1 MFTNRTLFFIKEH
14 VGMLKLKSQYD
25 IIDPNTKEILGE
37 AIEYPG
43 GFFQV
48 LRLIINKRN
57 LPTSVLVKDFISN
70 QQGMRLEKS
79 WGFFNFK
86 VTVFDAED
94 QMIGYFKNKAFSFSG
109 GFKVFDE
116 TDSLIAEVKGNWK
129 TREYQLVNPNGEP
142 MGMVTKKWAGFGK
155 ELFTTADNYMISIDE
170 SAAKNN
176 KEEYGMLLLA
186 ASLAY
191 DLVYTERS

>member
-1 MFTNRTLFFIKEH
+1 
-14 VGMLKLKSQYD
+14 
-25 IIDPNTKEILGE
+25 
-37 AIEYPG
+37 
-43 GFFQV
+43 
-48 LRLIINKRN
+48 
-57 LPTSVLVKDFISN
+57 
-70 QQGMRLEKS
+70 MRLEKS